1 VTAEE
6 AVMTDAGPLR
16 HGADYPFGATAGP
29 GLLRADG
36 SWVDAVPG
44 RGWPGRTPLVAV
56 GSNAVPE
63 VLYAKLAAADCP
75 PRDVPFDPTPV
86 SGLDVAHSAHVS
98 PGGYVPTTPLAGPAT
113 ARRLVVS
120 WFTAGQLAALDR
132 TEPNYVRTALE
143 PSCGVPGAEVY
154 VSRWGVLAPGGAPVA
169 PTTQAEIH
177 RILARDAELRQLLP
191 LHDAQ
196 AAVAALRAPGVAEQV
211 RSRLQMIGWV
221 RPTGLR

>member
-1 VTAEE
+1 
-6 AVMTDAGPLR
+6 MTDAASLR
-16 HGADYPFGATAGP
+16 PGADYPFGAAAGP

-36 SWVDAVPG
+36 SWVAAAPRRD
-44 RGWPGRTPLVAV
+44 WPGRTPLVAV

-63 VLYAKLAAADCP
+63 VLYAKLAAAADTCP
-75 PRDVPFDPTPV
+75 LREVPFHPTLV
-86 SGLDVAHSAHVS
+86 TGLGVAHSAHVS